1 MKLYKV
7 DFKKVRKHFVFS
19 LILRKRMILSG
30 ETGYGTKCGK
40 WVFKVSYGKLSG
52 TSIMLIV
59 VVYF

>member
-19 LILRKRMILSG
+19 LILRKRMIPYRDGLWYRMWEMG
-30 ETGYGTKCGK
+30 IQ
-40 WVFKVSYGKLSG
+40 GKLLASYQE